1 MAYSGHKKED
11 IEDTSMERH
20 WKSARPAK
28 AWNPFGQLPAP
39 QRGGGGEEESCDLP
53 SLNLKNTYET
63 VEWCV
68 PHAVALRNAVLVGV
82 NDHGNGG
89 SVAVNLKL

>member
-1 MAYSGHKKED
+1 MAYHGMKKED

-39 QRGGGGEEESCDLP
+39 QRGGQDGEDDEGGEGDTRGKDEAVRLSSQIAAP
-53 SLNLKNTYET
+53 PT
-63 VEWCV
+63 VIAAQKIERR
-68 PHAVALRNAVLVGV
+68 PVLV
-82 NDHGNGG
+82 
-89 SVAVNLKL
+89 